1 MMNQDLN
8 VEDSAADWGGG
19 GESGELMASAPEEE
33 QQHPSLAVAGA
44 ATRRPNQKRSKNFSN
59 REDEMLVLAWLS
71 VSADPVQGSERASYW
86 KRIHDY
92 YHSNRDFES
101 ERNQNSITHR
111 WSTIQESVGKF
122 ERCLSRIEGAAQEEI
137 IMQAL
142 DLYKSEDQNNKSFQ
156 FMHCWDIL
164 RTHPKWINRS
174 SQISSHK
181 WCRVSSQKKQKTS
194 PSSSPSTSAPCA
206 REVDEAAA
214 QECEVPRQ
222 SVETMDEDVAAEGNI
237 SVDWGGGELVVT
249 LPEEQHLP
257 IGVVTHTVSRIKK
270 RTKNFSNREDEMLV
284 VAWLN
289 VSADQVQGSERSTYW
304 QRIYD
309 YYHANKDCQSE
320 RNQNSIM
327 HRWSIIQDSVS
338 KFEKCLT
345 RIDGTSLNGVI
356 TQDEIVQALALYKSE
371 DQNNKS
377 FQFMNCWNILRTH
390 PKWIGKSSQTAPQ
403 NSSQKKQK
411 TTPSPSPSSSA
422 PCTLEDGEAAVQ
434 ECEVP
439 RQPMGRNM
447 EKENLQQGGDSL
459 SLENLQ
465 QGGDSLSLENL
476 QDGGSLSLEAIH
488 NLCTEKNEADA
499 EKERKENERAYV
511 LEQER
516 IALEQLRA
524 ANEAKILE
532 TKSKEL
538 DLKSK
543 ELDLKVMLEEERIM
557 ALDISVMSG
566 PQQQY
571 YKSLQNEI
579 ITRRFSRSS

>member
-1 MMNQDLN
+1 
-8 VEDSAADWGGG
+8 
-19 GESGELMASAPEEE
+19 
-33 QQHPSLAVAGA
+33 
-44 ATRRPNQKRSKNFSN
+44 
-59 REDEMLVLAWLS
+59 MLVLAWLS
-71 VSADPVQGSERASYW
+71 VSADPVQGSERAAYW
-86 KRIHDY
+86 KRIHEY
-92 YHSNRDFES
+92 YHSNRGFES

-122 ERCLSRIEGAAQEEI
+122 ERCLSRIEGAGQNGMVTQDE
-137 IMQAL
+137 IMQAVA
-142 DLYKSEDQNNKSFQ
+142 LYKSEDQNNKSFQ
-156 FMHCWDIL
+156 FLHCWDIL
-164 RTHPKWINRS
+164 RTHPKWIDRS

-194 PSSSPSTSAPCA
+194 PSSSPSSSAPCA
-206 REVDEAAA
+206 REDGEAAA

-222 SVETMDEDVAAEGNI
+222 SVETMDEDVAAEGNN

-249 LPEEQHLP
+249 LPEEQHCP
-257 IGVVTHTVSRIKK
+257 IGVVTRPVSRIKK

-289 VSADQVQGSERSTYW
+289 VSAEQVQGSERSTYW

-309 YYHANKDCQSE
+309 YYHSNKDCQSD

-345 RIDGTSLNGVI
+345 RIDSTSQNGLI

-390 PKWIGKSSQTAPQ
+390 PKWIGKSSQIAPQ

-411 TTPSPSPSSSA
+411 TIPSPSPSSST
-422 PCTLEDGEAAVQ
+422 PCTLEDGEAAIQ

-465 QGGDSLSLENL
+465 QSGDSLSLENL
-476 QDGGSLSLEAIH
+476 EQDGGSLSLEAIH

-499 EKERKENERAYV
+499 EKERKENERAYA

-532 TKSKEL
+532 TRSKEL

-557 ALDISVMSG
+557 ALDISAMSG

>member
-1 MMNQDLN
+1 MDQDLN
-8 VEDSAADWGGG
+8 VGHSSADWGGDGG
-19 GESGELMASAPEEE
+19 GEVMASRSEEE
-33 QQHPSLAVAGA
+33 HSPPAGRGAV
-44 ATRRPNQKRSKNFSN
+44 RPNQKRSKNFSS
-59 REDEMLVLAWLS
+59 REDEMLVWAWLS
-71 VSADPVQGSERASYW
+71 VSVDPVQGSERAAYW

-101 ERNQNSITHR
+101 DRNQNSITHR
-111 WSTIQESVGKF
+111 WSTISESVSKF
-122 ERCLSRIEGAAQEEI
+122 ERCLSRVEGAGQNGVITQDEI
-137 IMQAL
+137 TQAL
-142 DLYKSEDQNNKSFQ
+142 VLYKSEDQNNRSFQ
-156 FMHCWDIL
+156 FLDCWNLL
-164 RTHPKWINRS
+164 RTHQKWIDRS
-174 SQISSHK
+174 SQISFQKSFQM
-181 WCRVSSQKKQKTS
+181 SSRKKQKTA
-194 PSSSPSTSAPCA
+194 PSSSPSSSAPFA
-206 REVDEAAA
+206 LEDGEAAA
-214 QECEVPRQ
+214 QECEVPTQ
-222 SVETMDEDVAAEGNI
+222 STGTMDKDVDLSAEGNN
-237 SVDWGGGELVVT
+237 SVDWGSGELVVS
-249 LPEEQHLP
+249 LPEEQHWP
-257 IGVVTHTVSRIKK
+257 IGVVTRTVSRNKK

-284 VAWLN
+284 LAWLN

-338 KFEKCLT
+338 KFEKCLS
-345 RIDGTSLNGVI
+345 RVDGTSQNGVI

-377 FQFMNCWNILRTH
+377 FRFLNCWNILRTNQ
-390 PKWIGKSSQTAPQ
+390 KWIGKSSQIAPQ
-403 NSSQKKQK
+403 NSSQQKQK
-411 TTPSPSPSSSA
+411 TTPSPSPSCPSSST
-422 PCTLEDGEAAVQ
+422 PCTLEDGEAAIQ

-439 RQPMGRNM
+439 RQPTGRNM
-447 EKENLQQGGDSL
+447 EKENLQQGGDGL

-465 QGGDSLSLENL
+465 G
-476 QDGGSLSLEAIH
+476 GGSLSLEEID
-488 NLCTEKNEADA
+488 NLCAEKNEADA
-499 EKERKENERAYV
+499 EKERKENERAYA

-516 IALEQLRA
+516 VALEKLRA
-524 ANEAKILE
+524 ANEAKGLE
-532 TKSKEL
+532 TRSKEL

>member
-1 MMNQDLN
+1 MNQDLN
-8 VEDSAADWGGG
+8 VEDSAADWGGGG

-122 ERCLSRIEGAAQEEI
+122 ERFLSRIEGAAQEE
-137 IMQAL
+137 
-142 DLYKSEDQNNKSFQ
+142 
-156 FMHCWDIL
+156 
-164 RTHPKWINRS
+164 
-174 SQISSHK
+174 
-181 WCRVSSQKKQKTS
+181 KKQKTS
-194 PSSSPSTSAPCA
+194 PSSSPSSSAPCA

-214 QECEVPRQ
+214 QECEVPRR

-249 LPEEQHLP
+249 LPEEQHGP
-257 IGVVTHTVSRIKK
+257 IGVITRSVSRIKK

-411 TTPSPSPSSSA
+411 TSPSPSPSSST

-434 ECEVP
+434 EWEVP

-459 SLENLQ
+459 PLENLQ
-465 QGGDSLSLENL
+465 QGGDSLPLENL
-476 QDGGSLSLEAIH
+476 QDGGSMSLEAIH

-499 EKERKENERAYV
+499 EKERKENERAYA

-557 ALDISVMSG
+557 ALDISVMFG